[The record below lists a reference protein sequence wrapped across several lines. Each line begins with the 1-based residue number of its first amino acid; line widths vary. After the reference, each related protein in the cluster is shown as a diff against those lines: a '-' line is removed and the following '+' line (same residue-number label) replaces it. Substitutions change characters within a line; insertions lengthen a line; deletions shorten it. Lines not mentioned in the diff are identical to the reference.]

1 MGTVPVL
8 LVDTVPFV
16 GAQNIRNYLKNNPE
30 FSQNNV
36 FKGKSV
42 DSTNVCL
49 IHVKDSDK
57 WYVSD
62 AESSWNLA
70 DTDPSSSHEKLI
82 N

>member
-42 DSTNVCL
+42 DSINVCL

-57 WYVSD
+57 
-62 AESSWNLA
+62 
-70 DTDPSSSHEKLI
+70 
-82 N
+82 